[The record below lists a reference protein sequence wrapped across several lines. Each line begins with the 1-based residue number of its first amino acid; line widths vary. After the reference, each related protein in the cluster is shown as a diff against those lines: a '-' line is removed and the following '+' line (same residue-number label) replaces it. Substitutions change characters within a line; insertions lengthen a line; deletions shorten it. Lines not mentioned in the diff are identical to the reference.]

1 MCIDHKKS
9 MTLSLDKSR
18 IIVYNI
24 TKVPEQKVGVQ
35 MTLDSIAC
43 IRTGMVS
50 GRKKAQGNMV
60 DCVQYHLL
68 NLKCVETTGNLN
80 LDYIEDY
87 FAREQLNP
95 DFLTRKGDVLIRL
108 SYPYSSVLI
117 DDEKTCGLL
126 VPSHFAI
133 VRTDSSK
140 VLPEYLLWFLRQ
152 DSTYQQILQN
162 SSGSTAFGTI
172 SSGFIGSLNI
182 RVLPLEKQQLIG
194 QLMLLSKKEQ
204 DLLFRLAKEKA
215 AFNKEVLNNLFN
227 RFKGEE

>member
-1 MCIDHKKS
+1 MCIDHKKA
-9 MTLSLDKSR
+9 MTFSLDKSR

-35 MTLDSIAC
+35 MTLDNIAC

-60 DCVQYHLL
+60 DCVQYRLL
-68 NLKCVETTGNLN
+68 NLKCIETTGSLN

-95 DFLTRKGDVLIRL
+95 DFLTRRGDVLIRL
-108 SYPYSSVLI
+108 SFPYTTVLI
-117 DDEKTCGLL
+117 DDDKTVGLL

-133 VRTDSSK
+133 IRANNAE

-152 DSTYQQILQN
+152 ESTYQQILQN

-204 DLLFRLAKEKA
+204 DLLSRLAKEKA